1 MSVSGN
7 IEQSRQFLLLLFLQ
21 TTHPTAL
28 FISLLPSSRAELS
41 LSPPHP
47 LKVCSFLQ
55 NQPFIDFKLR
65 RLSGLMAPS
74 TCCTVFSVL
83 SHEEKFPDFR
93 FLRISWF
100 LFLGHLLVADKSR
113 WRES

>member
-41 LSPPHP
+41 LSPPP
-47 LKVCSFLQ
+47 PFKVCSFLQ
-55 NQPFIDFKLR
+55 NQPFIDFKVCLVDEGLLDNAVFGLDY
-65 RLSGLMAPS
+65 LSI
-74 TCCTVFSVL
+74 
-83 SHEEKFPDFR
+83 E
-93 FLRISWF
+93 
-100 LFLGHLLVADKSR
+100 
-113 WRES
+113 

>member
-41 LSPPHP
+41 LSPPP
-47 LKVCSFLQ
+47 LQSL
-55 NQPFIDFKLR
+55 
-65 RLSGLMAPS
+65 
-74 TCCTVFSVL
+74 
-83 SHEEKFPDFR
+83 
-93 FLRISWF
+93 F
-100 LFLGHLLVADKSR
+100 LFAEPALHRLQGPIVIFSISSCSLFLIIIFGSLLLFLIIWPLIVEVCLFDAGA
-113 WRES
+113 